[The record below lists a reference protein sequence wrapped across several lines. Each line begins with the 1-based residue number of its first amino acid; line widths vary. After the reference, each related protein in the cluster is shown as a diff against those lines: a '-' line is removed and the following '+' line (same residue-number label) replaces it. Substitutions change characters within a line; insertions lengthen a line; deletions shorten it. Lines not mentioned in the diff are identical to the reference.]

1 MLVKLTNVMYITTSI
16 NAVFT
21 RRVFM
26 QDFHSFDQ
34 WKAFL
39 KERLEQGKHD
49 GLSDVVISEL
59 AYEIGGYLAKE
70 VNPDIPENKIL
81 SELWQVATDDEKHAI
96 ANTMVKLVQK

>member
-1 MLVKLTNVMYITTSI
+1 MYITSSI
-16 NAVFT
+16 NAAIT
-21 RRVFM
+21 RRVIM

-49 GLSDVVISEL
+49 GLSDGVISEL